1 MRISDWSSD
10 VCSSDLPYGAPLPST
25 ISVLHSAN
33 NYRDIYHYLRDLGV
47 EELNF
52 LLPDR
57 NLDDA
62 AFRASDKAAE
72 YGRCLSEIFEAWLA
86 EDNEAV
92 PIKFIDQTMVHF
104 RRCVPTGAPFNRRP
118 HSNQAD

>member
-10 VCSSDLPYGAPLPST
+10 VCSSDLRTEDSIRRLGAARPYGAPLPST

-52 LLPDR
+52 HLPDR

-72 YGRCLSEIFEAWLA
+72 YAIGSASCRERVCQS
-86 EDNEAV
+86 V
-92 PIKFIDQTMVHF
+92 
-104 RRCVPTGAPFNRRP
+104 
-118 HSNQAD
+118 